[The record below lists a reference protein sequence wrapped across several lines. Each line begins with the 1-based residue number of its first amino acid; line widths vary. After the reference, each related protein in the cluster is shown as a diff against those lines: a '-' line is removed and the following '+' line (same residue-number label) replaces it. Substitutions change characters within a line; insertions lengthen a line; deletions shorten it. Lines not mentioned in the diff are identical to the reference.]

1 MSNRQIAGLR
11 LVGGEM
17 NTELVELALKRE
29 IARLN
34 QEIKDSAVD
43 QARKRELRAI
53 LVKRESQ
60 LERYQQE
67 GRL

>member
-1 MSNRQIAGLR
+1 
-11 LVGGEM
+11 M

-34 QEIKDSAVD
+34 EEIKDASVD

>member
-1 MSNRQIAGLR
+1 MRQGD
-11 LVGGEM
+11 EM
-17 NTELVELALKRE
+17 KTELVELALKRE

-34 QEIKDSAVD
+34 EELKDASVD
-43 QARKRELRAI
+43 QARKRELRTLLA
-53 LVKRESQ
+53 KRESQ